1 MRVSSRVVIL
11 LAILASLLSYTKF
24 NFCAQTGWQSPGQ
37 YIHACYSDIPALY
50 GERALDKGVWAYSSG
65 KDSVEYPVVQGTI
78 MWLTAKIIPHGVN
91 NYFYGSALLLA
102 LLFIFISVITFK
114 IKPEFGYLLPLAPAA
129 IAAMYINWDLWA
141 IATMLLAIYWFDRKA
156 ELASALAL
164 GVSISTKFLPI
175 FLLIPITII
184 YFRQARIS
192 KLFKFLAIT
201 VATFAAINLPVALTT
216 PTGWWRFYDLNL
228 NRGSDWGSIWYA
240 LSNLGV
246 DLTHQ
251 NYLSVLC
258 LLIGVTAVVIFLL
271 QIRNV
276 PTLAHTAI
284 FVMVIV
290 MAVSKVYSPQ
300 YVLWLTPLAIIA
312 LIDKRELTIFWFW
325 QGAEILYHLAI
336 WQHLATVTGAKFG
349 LSVTI
354 YSVISVVRIAI
365 SIALLVHLAARHQNS
380 ARNSERI
387 SLINSRELPLTSS

>member
-11 LAILASLLSYTKF
+11 LAIFASLVSFAKF
-24 NFCAQTGWQSPGQ
+24 NYCAQTGWQSPSQ

-50 GERALDKGVWAYSSG
+50 GDRSLDKGVWAYSSG
-65 KDSVEYPVVQGTI
+65 KESVEYPVIQGTV
-78 MWLTAKIIPHGVN
+78 MWATAKIIPHGVN

-102 LLFIFISVITFK
+102 LLFISISLITFK
-114 IKPEFGYLLPLAPAA
+114 MKPEFGYLLPLAPAA

-156 ELASALAL
+156 EVVSAIAL

-175 FLLIPITII
+175 FLLIPIGII
-184 YFRQARIS
+184 FFRQERVKKFIS
-192 KLFKFLAIT
+192 YFVIT
-201 VATFAAINLPVALTT
+201 VVTFAAINLPVALTT

-240 LSNLGV
+240 LSNLGL

-258 LLIGVTAVVIFLL
+258 LLIGVTALIIFLL
-271 QIRNV
+271 QMQNI
-276 PTLAHTAI
+276 PTLGQSAI
-284 FVMVIV
+284 FVMVNV
-290 MAVSKVYSPQ
+290 MAASKVYSPQ

-312 LIDKRELTIFWFW
+312 LIDKRDLTIFWFW
-325 QGAEILYHLAI
+325 QGAEVLYHVAI

-349 LSVTI
+349 LSLTA
-354 YSVISVVRIAI
+354 YSVISLIRIAA
-365 SIALLVHLAARHQNS
+365 SIALLVGLGARHQNS
-380 ARNSERI
+380 RVFSSEFLL
-387 SLINSRELPLTSS
+387 STGESYP